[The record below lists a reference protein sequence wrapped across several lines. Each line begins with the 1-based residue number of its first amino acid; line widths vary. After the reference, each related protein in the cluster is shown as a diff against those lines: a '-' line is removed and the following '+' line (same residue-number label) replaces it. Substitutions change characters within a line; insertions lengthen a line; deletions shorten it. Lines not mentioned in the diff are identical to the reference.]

1 MFKVETKRSPEGN
14 YNVATTCPKGHT
26 TFKKAGDTTSAYKCS
41 YCGHN
46 VP

>member
-14 YNVATTCPKGHT
+14 YTVATTCPKGHT
-26 TFKKAGDTTSAYKCS
+26 TFKKVGDTSSAYKCS
-41 YCGHN
+41 YCGYD